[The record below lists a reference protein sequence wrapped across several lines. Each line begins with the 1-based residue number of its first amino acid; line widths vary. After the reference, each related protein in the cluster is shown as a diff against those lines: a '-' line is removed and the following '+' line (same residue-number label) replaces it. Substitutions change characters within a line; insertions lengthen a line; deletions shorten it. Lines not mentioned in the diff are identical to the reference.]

1 MPFIVS
7 VNSLLS
13 LKKAFFYLIRIL
25 KDYPIHVHAY
35 EQAFKDKLRFKFCD
49 F

>member
-13 LKKAFFYLIRIL
+13 LKKAFFKYLIMMIL
-25 KDYPIHVHAY
+25 KDYPIHLHAY
-35 EQAFKDKLRFKFCD
+35 EQAFKDKLVF
-49 F
+49 